1 MLVLTGGRQ
10 TGKTG
15 LCRHLFPTH
24 HDVSLDLLIGEVQQA
39 PGLFRRLKAVV
50 DGQRE
55 RCGQIVL
62 AGSQPFMLMKIVGES
77 LAGRAA
83 ILSTAPQTST
93 TSILLR
99 GGFAELWSQPAI
111 DISDFHRSSVA
122 TI

>member
-1 MLVLTGGRQ
+1 M
-10 TGKTG
+10 
-15 LCRHLFPTH
+15 
-24 HDVSLDLLIGEVQQA
+24 SLDLLIGEVQQA

>member
-1 MLVLTGGRQ
+1 M
-10 TGKTG
+10 
-15 LCRHLFPTH
+15 
-24 HDVSLDLLIGEVQQA
+24 SLDLLIGEVQQA

-62 AGSQPFMLMKIVGES
+62 AGSQPLMLMKSVGES

-83 ILSTAPQTST
+83 ILSLDGLGLAEILSAAPQTST
-93 TSILLR
+93 TSTLLR